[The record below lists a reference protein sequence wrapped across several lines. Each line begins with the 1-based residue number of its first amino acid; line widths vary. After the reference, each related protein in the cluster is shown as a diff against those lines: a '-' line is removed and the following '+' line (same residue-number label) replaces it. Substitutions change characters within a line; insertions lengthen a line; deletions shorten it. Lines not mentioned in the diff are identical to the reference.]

1 MFDRKDWWSKY
12 NPENS
17 FTTKLA
23 EHITSGLHE
32 KVLWLHEYCMK
43 KCCESL
49 REQAV
54 KTINFKKKKLKLL
67 TKEQKESYENSR
79 IWYIC
84 TEKLENKDVK
94 GKKYS
99 KVRDHCHYTGEY
111 RGASDSTCNLKYS
124 VPKSVPKKIL

>member
-1 MFDRKDWWSKY
+1 
-12 NPENS
+12 
-17 FTTKLA
+17 
-23 EHITSGLHE
+23 
-32 KVLWLHEYCMK
+32 MK